1 MEGKSCDNEGA
12 RTEPLY
18 DDPHH
23 FNHHFHKGSMKV
35 NRAYG
40 SVFHLAAEGSS
51 GASDVQKTPQHEISM
66 LHNGAYGSAIS
77 QPVEEM
83 RDYQIP
89 ASFKKGHGFEMSI
102 NGAYG
107 SRT

>member
-1 MEGKSCDNEGA
+1 MKKEGKSCDYEGA

-18 DDPHH
+18 DDPHQ
-23 FNHHFHKGSMKV
+23 FIQHFHDSMKV

-40 SVFHLAAEGSS
+40 SVSHLAAEGSR
-51 GASDVQKTPQHEISM
+51 SDVQKAPQLVYETSM
-66 LHNGAYGSAIS
+66 RAAIS

-89 ASFKKGHGFEMSI
+89 ASFKKGHGFVMSI

-107 SRT
+107 SSSLRT